1 MAFELAVDKLTGN
14 DFVGV
19 LEETDALAVGAVD
32 FGLADVDDLGVL
44 VEFGV
49 VELRIQAKDNGG
61 GFFDH

>member
-1 MAFELAVDKLTGN
+1 MR
-14 DFVGV
+14 V

-49 VELRIQAKDNGG
+49 VELGVQAKNHGG
-61 GFFDH
+61 GSFDH

>member
-14 DFVGV
+14 DFVRV

-49 VELRIQAKDNGG
+49 VELGVQAKNHGG
-61 GFFDH
+61 GSFDH